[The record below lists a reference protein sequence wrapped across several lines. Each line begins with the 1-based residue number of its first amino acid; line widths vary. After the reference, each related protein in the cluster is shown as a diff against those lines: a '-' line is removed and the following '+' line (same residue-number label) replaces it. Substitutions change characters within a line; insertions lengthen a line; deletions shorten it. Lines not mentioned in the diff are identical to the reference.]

1 MLFFQRI
8 NYELHWLSD
17 LGSSWVT
24 IFDSICLCQADQM
37 SDRKVSLPLQ
47 PMLKKPKKSLE
58 SATQNSRVSFGSTKV
73 VSKVKELTC
82 SYIIIIDTIG
92 KQLIMNPTQIS

>member
-1 MLFFQRI
+1 MEEKAVLRI
-8 NYELHWLSD
+8 AYSNQKSQNL
-17 LGSSWVT
+17 
-24 IFDSICLCQADQM
+24 
-37 SDRKVSLPLQ
+37 
-47 PMLKKPKKSLE
+47 LKKPKKSLE